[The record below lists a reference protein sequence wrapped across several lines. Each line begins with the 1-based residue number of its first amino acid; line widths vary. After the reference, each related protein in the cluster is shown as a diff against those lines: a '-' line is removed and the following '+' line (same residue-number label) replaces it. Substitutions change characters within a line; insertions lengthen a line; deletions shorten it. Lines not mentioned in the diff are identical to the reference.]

1 MSRNDTDLP
10 SISDLIRD
18 CQYESNN
25 FHLAQLMDNCDWLC
39 NTSALWSSNYSGD
52 EIKRIK
58 EEEYDEDSNDSPVS
72 IQEPP
77 VSWFKEAKRRQR
89 PWLKSFVNSNY
100 LLSRIACVA
109 NTKYTKIYIYTHIY
123 KRIYSR

>member
-1 MSRNDTDLP
+1 MDLEDEDVILRDENDVP

-39 NTSALWSSNYSGD
+39 NTSTLSPNCSSD

-58 EEEYDEDSNDSPVS
+58 EEEYDEDSNDGPVS
-72 IQEPP
+72 IQEQPP
-77 VSWFKEAKRRQR
+77 VSLFKEAKRRQR
-89 PWLKSFVNSNY
+89 PWVKSFVASQ
-100 LLSRIACVA
+100 
-109 NTKYTKIYIYTHIY
+109 
-123 KRIYSR
+123 